1 MASKRKPE
9 GQEQAGSQEQSSPE
23 ALGQTRARAVT
34 TLTVKQRVA
43 HIRGIMERLE
53 WRRGVTGDDL
63 AEQWGLSIK
72 SIEAHA
78 SEASRQIVGDK
89 DESAR
94 DITAGAVQLLQQAL
108 QAGDARAFKMMGDL
122 LADISG
128 AKAPARQEIAAAIL
142 DANDVT
148 PSKARDMMR
157 NLFSSQAAPGK
168 QAAAEDDS
176 DDGGSSTD

>member
-9 GQEQAGSQEQSSPE
+9 EQEQAGSQEQSQPE
-23 ALGQTRARAVT
+23 ASGQTRARAVT
-34 TLTVKQRVA
+34 TLTVRQRVA

-128 AKAPARQEIAAAIL
+128 AKAPARQEIAAAL
-142 DANDVT
+142 MDVNEAT

-168 QAAAEDDS
+168 QAAAEDEVEES
-176 DDGGSSTD
+176 